1 MLWVSFR
8 QPLAWDGIALALA
21 GSALHALPGEQF
33 GLPGHYPQHL
43 ALIWLGGRPDEL
55 QLAYSIVVHGKGE
68 LALMSD
74 EHAALVMILLRI
86 LAFLDRPAVAAPGRA
101 GR

>member
-33 GLPGHYPQHL
+33 GLQGHYPQHL
-43 ALIWLGGRPDEL
+43 ALIWLGGHPDEL
-55 QLAYSIVVHGKGE
+55 QRAVRRLAQALEVHC
-68 LALMSD
+68 
-74 EHAALVMILLRI
+74 
-86 LAFLDRPAVAAPGRA
+86 GRNI
-101 GR
+101 RFSS